1 MPNPLFKPP
10 RHLVKEWPEVFEDL
24 YMNTM
29 PVAYLDSVRL
39 DFTDGRVWEIDVK
52 NELTKQT
59 ADGIADVL
67 INTLQEYKDEI
78 KKIDFKVDVERL
90 KKDIRDS
97 SKNIFQVMFAAIR
110 SAICLADPFPGCIK
124 SRA

>member
-29 PVAYLDSVRL
+29 PVAYLDRIHL
-39 DFTDGRVWEIDVK
+39 EFADGRVWEIDVK
-52 NELTKQT
+52 TELTKQT
-59 ADGIADVL
+59 PDSIADVL

-78 KKIDFKVDVERL
+78 KKIDFKVDIDKL
-90 KKDIRDS
+90 KKDIADS
-97 SKNIFQVMFAAIR
+97 TKTIF
-110 SAICLADPFPGCIK
+110 
-124 SRA
+124 

>member
-29 PVAYLDSVRL
+29 PVAYLDSVRV

-52 NELTKQT
+52 HELDKQT
-59 ADGIADVL
+59 AEGIADVL
-67 INTLQEYKDEI
+67 ISTLQEYKDEI

-90 KKDIRDS
+90 KKDIQDS
-97 SKNIFQVMFAAIR
+97 SKNIF
-110 SAICLADPFPGCIK
+110 
-124 SRA
+124 

>member
-29 PVAYLDSVRL
+29 PVAYLELVHL
-39 DFTDGRVWEIDVK
+39 EFANGRVWQIDIK
-52 NELTKQT
+52 EQLKELD
-59 ADGIADVL
+59 ADHVAARLLD
-67 INTLQEYKDEI
+67 TLQEYKDEI

-90 KKDIRDS
+90 KKDIGDS
-97 SKNIFQVMFAAIR
+97 TKTIF
-110 SAICLADPFPGCIK
+110 
-124 SRA
+124 

>member
-39 DFTDGRVWEIDVK
+39 DFTDGRVWEIDIK
-52 NELTKQT
+52 HELGIQT
-59 ADGIADVL
+59 AEGIADVL
-67 INTLQEYKDEI
+67 ISTLQEYKDEI

-90 KKDIRDS
+90 KKDIKDS
-97 SKNIFQVMFAAIR
+97 SKNIF
-110 SAICLADPFPGCIK
+110 
-124 SRA
+124 